1 MTNSVRAAHILPQ
14 VEQASLA
21 GRIDPNVPSEEV
33 E

>member
-14 VEQASLA
+14 VEQASLS